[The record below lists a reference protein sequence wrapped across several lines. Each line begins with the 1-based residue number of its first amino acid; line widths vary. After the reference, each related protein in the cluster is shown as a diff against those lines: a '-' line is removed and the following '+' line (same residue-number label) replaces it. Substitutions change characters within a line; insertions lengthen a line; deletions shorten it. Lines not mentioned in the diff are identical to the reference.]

1 LRDTAPIRVL
11 LVDDYEQW
19 RRFACSTLQKDPD
32 LQINGEVSDGL
43 EAVAQAQQLQPD
55 LILLDIGLPTLNG
68 IEAARRIGKVSPI
81 SKILFV
87 SENRSPEIVEKA
99 LNTGAGGYV
108 VKSDA
113 ASELLPAVR
122 AVLEGDRFVSA
133 SLALHDLTEP
143 TEDQVDSP
151 QRKEVVTPFRLQK
164 KIRHEVEF
172 YADDTGFVDGF
183 ARFIEAALKEGKAVI
198 VVATDS
204 HRASLL
210 QRLTVDGLNMPAE
223 IEQGNY
229 IPLEVTKTLS
239 SFMVN
244 NSPDPVMFRKV
255 AGDLI
260 MKAARGVKRER
271 RQVAF
276 CGEGVHILLAACNL
290 EATIRLE
297 RMWNEI
303 GTHYELDL
311 LFGYFRSDF
320 ATEEDISTL
329 ERVCAEHS
337 AVYGRERC

>member
-1 LRDTAPIRVL
+1 M
-11 LVDDYEQW
+11 VDDYEQW
-19 RRFACSTLQKDPD
+19 RRFACSTLQKDLD
-32 LQINGEVSDGL
+32 LQVIGEVSDGL
-43 EAVAQAQQLQPD
+43 EAVQQAQGLRPD

-68 IEAARRIGKVSPI
+68 IEAARRIRDVSPT

-87 SENRSPEIVEKA
+87 SENRSLDIVEKA
-99 LNTGAGGYV
+99 LSTGAGGYI

-113 ASELLPAVR
+113 ASELLPAVN
-122 AVLEGDRFVSA
+122 AVLEGQQFVGVS
-133 SLALHDLTEP
+133 
-143 TEDQVDSP
+143 V
-151 QRKEVVTPFRLQK
+151 KVVAPFVAQK

-204 HRASLL
+204 HRAGLL
-210 QRLTVDGLNMPAE
+210 QRLTADGLNMTAE
-223 IEQGNY
+223 IEHGNY

-239 SFMVN
+239 GFMVN
-244 NSPDPVMFRKV
+244 NSPDPFMFRKV

-290 EATIRLE
+290 EATITLE

-303 GTHYELDL
+303 GTHYELDM

-337 AVYGRERC
+337 AVYGAK

>member
-1 LRDTAPIRVL
+1 M
-11 LVDDYEQW
+11 VDDHEIW
-19 RRFACSTLQKDPD
+19 RSFLATVLQKRPQ
-32 LQINGEVSDGL
+32 LQVIGEVSDGT
-43 EAVAQAQQLQPD
+43 EAVQKAKELQPD
-55 LILLDIGLPTLNG
+55 LIFLDIGLPTLNG
-68 IEAARRIGKVSPI
+68 IEAACRIRKISPD

-87 SENRSPEIVEKA
+87 SENRSLDIAEKA
-99 LNTGAGGYV
+99 LSTGACGYV

-113 ASELLPAVR
+113 NKELLPAVEAILQGR
-122 AVLEGDRFVSA
+122 RFISA
-133 SLALHDLTEP
+133 SLAGHDLAEP
-143 TEDQVDSP
+143 LEDQSGNLR
-151 QRKEVVTPFRLQK
+151 RKDVMTQFRAQK

-172 YADDTGFVDGF
+172 YADDMGFVDGF
-183 ARFIEAALKEGKAVI
+183 ARFIEAALKESKAVI

-204 HRASLL
+204 HQATLL
-210 QRLTVDGLNMPAE
+210 QRLTADGLNMPAQ
-223 IEQGNY
+223 IEQASY

-239 SFMVN
+239 RFMVN

-260 MKAARGVKRER
+260 MKAARGVNGER

-290 EATIRLE
+290 EATIKLE

-303 GTHYELDL
+303 GTHHELDL

-337 AVYGRERC
+337 AVYGAK